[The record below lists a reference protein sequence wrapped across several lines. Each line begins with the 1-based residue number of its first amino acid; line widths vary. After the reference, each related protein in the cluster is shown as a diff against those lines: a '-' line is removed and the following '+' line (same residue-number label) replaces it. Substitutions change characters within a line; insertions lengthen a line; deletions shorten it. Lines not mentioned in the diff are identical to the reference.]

1 MVFDPERINRQKEMF
16 TMMLWTIEEPKASK
30 GRKTSGTIAMGNPL
44 DPVKTYVSQC
54 KAQGMTY
61 PQTLAAIE
69 EQFQFFPTEA
79 EIVLEDLWK

>member
-1 MVFDPERINRQKEMF
+1 
-16 TMMLWTIEEPKASK
+16 MMLWTIEDP
-30 GRKTSGTIAMGNPL
+30 KTSKSRKKSRMIATGNPL

-61 PQTLAAIE
+61 LQTLAAIE

>member
-1 MVFDPERINRQKEMF
+1 
-16 TMMLWTIEEPKASK
+16 MMLWTIEDP
-30 GRKTSGTIAMGNPL
+30 KTSKCRKKSRMIATGNPL
-44 DPVKTYVSQC
+44 DSVKTYVSQC